1 MRVRATAAAAA
12 EAARAHDADHARA
25 AERAYFAQR
34 CPSTVRALVR
44 QESTRST
51 EGVTDAEE
59 VFDRFR
65 AQRETAKRLNYLQVL

>member
-34 CPSTVRALVR
+34 SDGRRGSIRPIPSAARDGQTTELPSTDEWRALCR
-44 QESTRST
+44 W
-51 EGVTDAEE
+51 A
-59 VFDRFR
+59 
-65 AQRETAKRLNYLQVL
+65 